1 MKKALKQLKKH
12 FAELQK
18 LEAKEEM
25 VLEKI
30 EESIEELENC
40 DHSGCAPVHS
50 LQLGDH

>member
-40 DHSGCAPVHS
+40 DHSDCSSV
-50 LQLGDH
+50 QLGDH

>member
-1 MKKALKQLKKH
+1 MKQALKKLKKH

-40 DHSGCAPVHS
+40 DHSDCSSV
-50 LQLGDH
+50 QLGDH